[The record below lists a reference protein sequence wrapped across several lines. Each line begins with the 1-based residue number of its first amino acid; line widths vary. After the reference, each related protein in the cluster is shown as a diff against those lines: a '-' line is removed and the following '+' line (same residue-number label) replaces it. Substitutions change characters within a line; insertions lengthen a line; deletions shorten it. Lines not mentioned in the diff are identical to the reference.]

1 VTGTTQRAGCL
12 GPLELDRLLAGDDDP
27 ALRRRAEACTH
38 CRIRIA
44 ELVAQR
50 DAHLT
55 PAHVSAQAAAIRA
68 RLAAVAPAPE
78 RSRGRAW
85 WLAPPALVM
94 AAAITVLALWPR
106 HPELAAPQTP
116 RDEIRI
122 KGGARFEVVRAEPGA
137 PQVIGD
143 GEPLPA
149 GATLSFR
156 VACPGGCWAALF
168 AVSDGSVA
176 VLADERPPPWNIAG
190 GASVQLPVSVT
201 RDRAPERAQGGAR
214 SDDRVIAVLCVRLP
228 DVAALRAA
236 LAQRPGA
243 APPAIAGC
251 EVRTQRIARPGPA
264 P

>member
-1 VTGTTQRAGCL
+1 MTGTTRRASCL

-27 ALRRRAEACTH
+27 ALRRRAEACAH
-38 CRIRIA
+38 CRIRLA

-78 RSRGRAW
+78 RSRWRAW

-94 AAAITVLALWPR
+94 AAAITVIALWPR
-106 HPELAAPQTP
+106 HPELAAPDAP

-122 KGGARFEVVRAEPGA
+122 KGGARFEVVRAEPGP
-137 PQVIGD
+137 PQVVGD
-143 GEPLPA
+143 GEPLPP

-176 VLADERPPPWNIAG
+176 VLADERPPPWNIAA
-190 GASVQLPVSVT
+190 GAPVQLPVSVT
-201 RDRAPERAQGGAR
+201 RDRARG
-214 SDDRVIAVLCVRLP
+214 DDRVIAVLCVRSP

-236 LAQRPGA
+236 LAQRPEA